1 MITVLVVAEQELVR
15 IGLRTVLDRTAD
27 IRLIGE
33 VGTEKDV
40 LAEVDRLCPDV
51 VLFDLQPTAVSG
63 GYIVRQLALV
73 PGGRRRLVHSGPLN
87 EGGMSHT
94 LRTGA
99 HGFLP
104 IDADE
109 GAVID
114 AIRSVK
120 SGRSYLG
127 SRIANRV
134 VARERKKRV
143 AAQRC
148 EAGVS

>member
-33 VGTEKDV
+33 VGAEKDV

-73 PGGRRRLVHSGPLN
+73 PGGRRRPVHSGPRD
-87 EGGMSHT
+87 EGAMSHT
-94 LRTGA
+94 RMTGA

-109 GAVID
+109 SAVID

-134 VARERKKRV
+134 VARTRKKRV
-143 AAQRC
+143 AVNRC
-148 EAGVS
+148 EAGVN

>member
-15 IGLRTVLDRTAD
+15 IGLRTLLNRTAD

-33 VGTEKDV
+33 VDAGKDV
-40 LAEVDRLCPDV
+40 LAEVNRLCPDV

-73 PGGRRRLVHSGPLN
+73 SGGRRELVRSGPLD
-87 EGGMSHT
+87 EGAMIHALT
-94 LRTGA
+94 TGA

-104 IDADE
+104 IDSDE
-109 GAVID
+109 SAVID
-114 AIRSVK
+114 AIRTVK

-134 VARERKKRV
+134 MARTRKRRGTV
-143 AAQRC
+143 MRC